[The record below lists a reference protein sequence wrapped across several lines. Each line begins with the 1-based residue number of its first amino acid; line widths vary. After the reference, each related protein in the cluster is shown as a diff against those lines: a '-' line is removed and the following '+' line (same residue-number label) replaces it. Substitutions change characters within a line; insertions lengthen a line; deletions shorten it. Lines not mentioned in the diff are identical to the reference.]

1 MTQIPDHT
9 EDYTQLVRW
18 VNGQLPP
25 PYPKA
30 TSLPESFVS
39 GEVIFL
45 LVRALSGVEP
55 SPPVPPNAFMP
66 ENGQPGL
73 PGLFAMMDMLI
84 DAGIDTAGVSINDIR
99 LGESPA
105 IARLIESIQKWT
117 AQNAGSAQ

>member
-1 MTQIPDHT
+1 M
-9 EDYTQLVRW
+9 
-18 VNGQLPP
+18 

-45 LVRALSGVEP
+45 LVRGLSGIEP
-55 SPPVPPNAFMP
+55 SPPVPPNAFRP

-99 LGESPA
+99 LGESTA
-105 IARLIESIQKWT
+105 IARLVESIQGWASSLAGV
-117 AQNAGSAQ
+117 AQ